1 MPNPRHPALSNP
13 LCSYAAEIFSENR
26 KGHSLDR
33 LDYATVGKLAVT
45 PCSLIMAMIYLDRLN
60 DIDPEYARRITPSEL
75 FLVSMMVSTKVY
87 CGYDEDIYISAW
99 AEYGNMTIDEM
110 KKLEL
115 DFLNALNWTAY
126 ISNEEFFDKLNSV
139 ELVLAKR
146 QGLKR
151 GWLTYTELSKLIPSI
166 EIAKQIIKYNAI
178 LAVSYAAGFIT
189 IAGAFLLVSKIP
201 GNSLYKQTSTDIS
214 TSTNQTLITEANTI
228 INPMDGT
235 ETENNL
241 IDEKICELPD
251 SLNEIQ
257 EIMPKNQTL
266 DSFKNIL
273 FHLNQFKFNDTFN
286 SMDKCDQLDNWTQKL
301 EKNRNR
307 NILSLFS
314 FKFI

>member
-1 MPNPRHPALSNP
+1 MFCFGLF
-13 LCSYAAEIFSENR
+13 SYDLLFL
-26 KGHSLDR
+26 GHSLDR

-115 DFLNALNWTAY
+115 NFLNALNWTAY

-146 QGLKR
+146 QGRKR
-151 GWLTYTELSKLIPSI
+151 GWLTYTELTKLIPSI
-166 EIAKQIIKYNAI
+166 EIAKQIIKLNAI

-201 GNSLYKQTSTDIS
+201 GSSLYKQTTSTDIS
-214 TSTNQTLITEANTI
+214 TSTNSTLIQEANI
-228 INPMDGT
+228 INTIDCT

-241 IDEKICELPD
+241 IDEKICELPE
-251 SLNEIQ
+251 SLNEIL
-257 EIMPKNQTL
+257 PKNQT
-266 DSFKNIL
+266 DSFNPIL

-286 SMDKCDQLDNWTQKL
+286 SLEQCNQMDTWTEKL

>member
-99 AEYGNMTIDEM
+99 AEYGNMTIAEM

-126 ISNEEFFDKLNSV
+126 ISNEEFFEKLNSV

-151 GWLTYTELSKLIPSI
+151 GWLTYTELTKLIPSI
-166 EIAKQIIKYNAI
+166 EIAKQIIKLNAI

-201 GNSLYKQTSTDIS
+201 GSSLYKQTTTTSTDIT
-214 TSTNQTLITEANTI
+214 TSTNSTLIQEANTI
-228 INPMDGT
+228 IGHTIDGK
-235 ETENNL
+235 ENN
-241 IDEKICELPD
+241 ERICELPE
-251 SLNEIQ
+251 SLNEIP
-257 EIMPKNQTL
+257 EILQKNQTL
-266 DSFKNIL
+266 DSFNAIL
-273 FHLNQFKFNDTFN
+273 FHLKQFKFNDTFN
-286 SMDKCDQLDNWTQKL
+286 PLEQCNQLDTWTEQL
-301 EKNRNR
+301 EKNQNR

>member
-1 MPNPRHPALSNP
+1 M
-13 LCSYAAEIFSENR
+13 
-26 KGHSLDR
+26 DR

-99 AEYGNMTIDEM
+99 ADYGNMTIAEM

-126 ISNEEFFDKLNSV
+126 ISNEEFFEKLNSV

-151 GWLTYTELSKLIPSI
+151 GWLTYTELTNLIPSI

-178 LAVSYAAGFIT
+178 LAVSYAAGLIT

-201 GNSLYKQTSTDIS
+201 GSSLYKQTSTDIS
-214 TSTNQTLITEANTI
+214 TSTNHTLITEANTI
-228 INPMDGT
+228 INKADGT
-235 ETENNL
+235 EIENNL
-241 IDEKICELPD
+241 IEEILCDLPD
-251 SLNEIQ
+251 NLTETQ
-257 EIMPKNQTL
+257 ESMPKNQTL
-266 DSFKNIL
+266 DSFNNIL
-273 FHLNQFKFNDTFN
+273 FNLNLFKINDTFN
-286 SMDKCDQLDNWTQKL
+286 SIDQCNQLDTWTQKL

-307 NILSLFS
+307 NILSLFL

>member
-1 MPNPRHPALSNP
+1 
-13 LCSYAAEIFSENR
+13 
-26 KGHSLDR
+26 
-33 LDYATVGKLAVT
+33 
-45 PCSLIMAMIYLDRLN
+45 MIYLDRLN

-99 AEYGNMTIDEM
+99 AEYGNMTTDEM
-110 KKLEL
+110 KTLEL
-115 DFLNALNWTAY
+115 DFLNALNWSAY
-126 ISNEEFFDKLNSV
+126 ISNEEFFEKLNSV

-178 LAVSYAAGFIT
+178 LAISYAAGFIT

-201 GNSLYKQTSTDIS
+201 GTSLYKQTSTDIS
-214 TSTNQTLITEANTI
+214 SSTNQTLITEANTI
-228 INPMDGT
+228 INTTDGT
-235 ETENNL
+235 ENENNL
-241 IDEKICELPD
+241 IEEKICELPD
-251 SLNEIQ
+251 GLSDIPAIIQ
-257 EIMPKNQTL
+257 KNQTL
-266 DSFKNIL
+266 DSFNNIQ
-273 FHLNQFKFNDTFN
+273 FHLNQFKFNDTFD
-286 SMDKCDQLDNWTQKL
+286 SIAKCDQLDTWTQKL

-307 NILSLFS
+307 NILSLLS

>member
-1 MPNPRHPALSNP
+1 M
-13 LCSYAAEIFSENR
+13 
-26 KGHSLDR
+26 DR

-99 AEYGNMTIDEM
+99 ADYGNMTIAEM

-126 ISNEEFFDKLNSV
+126 ISNEEFFEKLNSV

-151 GWLTYTELSKLIPSI
+151 GWLTYTELTNLIPSI

-178 LAVSYAAGFIT
+178 LAVSYAAGLIT

-201 GNSLYKQTSTDIS
+201 GSSLYKQTSTDIS
-214 TSTNQTLITEANTI
+214 TSTNHTIITEANTI
-228 INPMDGT
+228 INKADGT
-235 ETENNL
+235 EIENNL
-241 IDEKICELPD
+241 IEEILCDLPD
-251 SLNEIQ
+251 NLTETQ
-257 EIMPKNQTL
+257 ESMPKNQTL
-266 DSFKNIL
+266 DSFNNIL
-273 FHLNQFKFNDTFN
+273 FNLNLFKINDTFN
-286 SMDKCDQLDNWTQKL
+286 SIDQCNQLDTWTQKL

-307 NILSLFS
+307 NILSLFL